1 MKMKASGVMLSMI
14 LVLTFWMNAWAAE
27 PHARARE
34 FLQTTVVRSYFSEAL
49 DLKQSNLI
57 YSLFT
62 EDAKQHF
69 NGYLHLTGVDQIYQN
84 TAMANKIFTQF
95 HTDIQDI
102 AADGDKVVAHV
113 THTALCID
121 STSPGFP
128 GGPAY
133 MPSRGGPILLQGQT
147 IQWEAMARFKFNK
160 RLKIEEEWIVRD
172 ELNILLMSGTL
183 TFENF

>member
-1 MKMKASGVMLSMI
+1 MKMKASGVVLSI
-14 LVLTFWMNAWAAE
+14 FFVLTFCANAWATE
-27 PHARARE
+27 PHVKVRE
-34 FLQTTVVRSYFSEAL
+34 FLQTAAVRSYFTEAL
-49 DLKQSNLI
+49 DAKKSNLI
-57 YSLFT
+57 YSLFA

-69 NGYLHLTGVDQIYQN
+69 NGYLDLTGVDQIYQN
-84 TAMANKIFTQF
+84 TVMASKVFAEF
-95 HTDIQDI
+95 HTDIHDI
-102 AADGDKVVAHV
+102 TTDGNKVVAHV

-133 MPSRGGPILLQGQT
+133 LPSRVGPILLQGQT

-183 TFENF
+183 AFTDF